1 MIMSKFQKRI
11 QKLHHNPEN
20 CLVVG
25 KAFEFLKEISEIY
38 KTVFVIDNHR
48 PELKLRNLVY
58 RQNLEDLHN
67 LTEITVIFFDL
78 TSINQLSSIMHI
90 AVKYKSL
97 VVIEGNAPIERNLSG
112 PLYQHG
118 YQCTGLHG
126 FFHVW
131 ELK

>member
-1 MIMSKFQKRI
+1 MSKFQKRI
-11 QKLHHNPEN
+11 QKLHSNSEN
-20 CLVVG
+20 CLVIG
-25 KAFEFLKEISEIY
+25 KSFGFLKEILEIY
-38 KTVFVIDNHR
+38 KTVFVIDDLR
-48 PELKLRNLVY
+48 PELKSRNLVY
-58 RQNLEDLHN
+58 RQNLDDLHN

-78 TSINQLSSIMHI
+78 NLIDQLSSIMHL

-97 VVIEGNAPIERNLSG
+97 VVIEGNEPIGRNLSG
-112 PLYQHG
+112 PLYRHG